1 MRPISLSNFVNEIF
15 SRISHERIKKV
26 LPEIISKEQSG
37 FIQGRNIAENI
48 LVVQEIITD
57 IRKRGKIPN
66 MVIKMDMIKDYDTV
80 DWLFL
85 SKVLR
90 KVGFKN

>member
-1 MRPISLSNFVNEIF
+1 MNEIF